1 MNEHEMINSRTS
13 STNSDRKTPTGNI
26 LNEFTLTTDKH
37 DNNNKDNKK
46 MNVFERLFRGNK
58 KKN

>member
-1 MNEHEMINSRTS
+1 MNEHEINSRTS

-26 LNEFTLTTDKH
+26 MNEFTLTTDKN
-37 DNNNKDNKK
+37 DNNKDNKK